1 MSSSPSAGHV
11 AAPAVSAEGLVFA
24 YAEGGPRALDGL
36 TLAVPAGSRFALLGP
51 NGAGKSTLLSMVNG
65 LRTPEAGAL
74 RLFGA
79 GPDVAARRQVG
90 VVFQESCLDPAM
102 TVRETLVMQG
112 RLFGLRGDRLS
123 TPIAAVLATM
133 GLEDRA
139 DQPSGQL
146 SGGLKRRLELARAML
161 HEPRL
166 LLLDE
171 PTVGLDP
178 DSRRRLWDHL
188 IEINRQGTTLLI
200 ATNDVAEADHFA
212 TDVAFIKHGV
222 VVAQGTPEELK
233 RGLKRDAVWMAAP
246 DLPAEA
252 IAAIAALPGVGAVS
266 GPFPEEPHL
275 HVMVDD
281 AMGFV
286 PALFHTA
293 GQYVR
298 GIRIERSTLEDAYFE
313 KAGSRLVREP
323 VAER

>member
-1 MSSSPSAGHV
+1 MSLSASGSNI
-11 AAPAVSAEGLVFA
+11 AAPAVMVGGLVFA
-24 YAEGGPRALDGL
+24 YTEDGPRALDGL

-65 LRTPEAGAL
+65 LRTAQAGEL

-79 GPDVAARRQVG
+79 APDVATRRQVG
-90 VVFQESCLDPAM
+90 VVFQESCLDLAM
-102 TVRETLVMQG
+102 TVREMLAMQG
-112 RLFGLRGDRLS
+112 RLFGLRGERLS
-123 TPIAAVLATM
+123 TRITAVLATM

-139 DQPSGQL
+139 DQAAGQL
-146 SGGLKRRLELARAML
+146 SGGLKRRLELARSML

-212 TDVAFIKHGV
+212 TDVAFIKRGV

-233 RGLKRDAVWMAAP
+233 RDLKRDAVWLAAP

-252 IAAIAALPGVGAVS
+252 IAAIAALPGVGRVS
-266 GPFPEEPHL
+266 GPYPEEPHL

-281 AMGFV
+281 AAGFV
-286 PALFHTA
+286 PALFGAA

-298 GIRIERSTLEDAYFE
+298 GIQIERSTLEDAYFE
-313 KAGSRLVREP
+313 QAGSRVREP
-323 VAER
+323 VVEA